1 MSKPIP
7 RRQLNKERTRNA
19 ILTAA
24 REGFAKHGVQGM
36 TMDDIAAAAEVS
48 RTTLFNY
55 FAGKG
60 EILDHLVAEMHE
72 HFFARIDHCRAA
84 TDDVAER
91 VMMAFS
97 ETGRVMEA
105 TEELRP
111 VVGYSELGWNEAGIV
126 DRLERLTASF
136 EHLIDDGSPEPG
148 QGRPSRRVAAEIM
161 AGVFIGMVH
170 NWRISPG
177 YPLEHRLI
185 EAARWIGEMLK
196 PAPESRGR
204 QTRTRS

>member
-24 REGFAKHGVQGM
+24 REGFARHGVQGM
-36 TMDDIAAAAEVS
+36 TMDEIAAEAEVS

-60 EILDHLVAEMHE
+60 EILDHLVADMHE
-72 HFFARIDHCRAA
+72 HFFARIEHCRAA
-84 TDDVAER
+84 SDDVAER
-91 VMMAFS
+91 VMRAFT
-97 ETGRVMEA
+97 ETGRAMEA
-105 TEELRP
+105 AAEELRP

-126 DRLERLTASF
+126 ERLDRLTTSF
-136 EHLIDDGSPEPG
+136 EHLLDDGTPAPG
-148 QGRPSRRVAAEIM
+148 EGRPSRRVVAEIM
-161 AGVFIGMVH
+161 TGVFTGLVH

-177 YPLEHRLI
+177 YPLEERLV
-185 EAARWIGEMLK
+185 EAARWIGLML
-196 PAPESRGR
+196 
-204 QTRTRS
+204 RSDARK

>member
-1 MSKPIP
+1 MSKPVP

-36 TMDDIAAAAEVS
+36 TMDDIAADAEVS

-60 EILDHLVAEMHE
+60 EILDQLVAEMHV
-72 HFFARIDHCRAA
+72 HFFARIEQCRAA

-91 VMMAFS
+91 VMMAFAD
-97 ETGRVMEA
+97 TGRTMEA
-105 TEELRP
+105 DAETLRP

-136 EHLIDDGSPEPG
+136 EHLLDDGTPEPG
-148 QGRPSRRVAAEIM
+148 DGRPSRRVVAEIM
-161 AGVFIGMVH
+161 TGVFTGMVH

-177 YPLEHRLI
+177 YPLENRLI
-185 EAARWIGEMLK
+185 EAARWIGVMLRSD
-196 PAPESRGR
+196 SRK
-204 QTRTRS
+204 